1 MGADVYEA
9 LTGDRLWEQPWPAAD
24 PALLERDIVVVAV
37 QVNGKLRDR
46 IEAPADASQD
56 QLESLA
62 RERPNVARH
71 VDGRDVAKIVVVPG
85 RLVNFVVR

>member
-1 MGADVYEA
+1 M

-24 PALLERDIVVVAV
+24 PEYLERDTVVVAV

-46 IEAPADASQD
+46 IEAPTDASRE

-71 VDGRDVAKIVVVPG
+71 LDGHEVAKVVVVPG